1 MQRRYPI
8 IAALAAFVV
17 LLACGKSSSASAATT
32 TATTGAAGATGPDSL
47 LLRRADHARVLGSP
61 AATVWV
67 VEVSDFQCPY
77 CRQFHD
83 ESYGEIK
90 RAYVD
95 PGKVRLA
102 YVNFPLSMHRNAFAA
117 SESAMCAAAQDKF
130 WQMHDA
136 LFTSQKQWE
145 ALPAPQPMFD
155 SLAAAQGVELASFR
169 KCVSGHITK
178 PMIEA
183 DIDRA
188 TKAGVESTPTFLIGG
203 MMVTGAQPIANFRIA
218 IDSALA
224 LAAAAKH

>member
-1 MQRRYPI
+1 MQSRYPL
-8 IAALAAFVV
+8 IAAAATLAVI
-17 LLACGKSSSASAATT
+17 LACSKSSSASAATT
-32 TATTGAAGATGPDSL
+32 VSAATAGPDSL
-47 LLRRADHARVLGSP
+47 LLRRADHARILGS
-61 AATVWV
+61 ASATVWV

-83 ESYGEIK
+83 ESYAELK

-95 PGKVRLA
+95 SGKVRLA
-102 YVNFPLSMHRNAFAA
+102 YVNFPLSMHHNAFAA
-117 SESAMCAAAQDKF
+117 SETAMCAAAQDKF

-136 LFTSQKQWE
+136 LFVTQKQWE

-155 SLAAAQGVELASFR
+155 SLAAAQGVDPAAFHR
-169 KCVSGHITK
+169 CVSEHLTK

-203 MMVTGAQPIANFRIA
+203 TMVTGAQPVANFRRA
-218 IDSALA
+218 IDSALT
-224 LAAAAKH
+224 LAAKH

>member
-1 MQRRYPI
+1 MQSRYPLM
-8 IAALAAFVV
+8 AAVAAFAIV
-17 LLACGKSSSASAATT
+17 LACSKSSSAKAA
-32 TATTGAAGATGPDSL
+32 ASGADGPDSL
-47 LLRRADHARVLGSP
+47 LLRRADHARILGNP
-61 AATVWV
+61 AASVWV

-83 ESYGEIK
+83 ESYSELK

-95 PGKVRLA
+95 SGKVRLA
-102 YVNFPLSMHRNAFAA
+102 YVNFPLPMHHNAFAA

-136 LFTSQKQWE
+136 LFATQKQWE
-145 ALPAPQPMFD
+145 ALPAPQPTFD
-155 SLAAAQGVELASFR
+155 SLAAAQGVELAPFR
-169 KCVSGHITK
+169 KCVSGHMTK

-203 MMVTGAQPIANFRIA
+203 MMLTGAQPVANFRKA
-218 IDSALA
+218 IDSALT
-224 LAAAAKH
+224 LAARR